1 MVTHKRPRRRTRRK
15 GLALVAVLVFA
26 VVILMLLTAMTK
38 ALTRDQ
44 RQVRGAQNRLQAS
57 WLAES
62 AVQRTVSSL
71 KESPD
76 YEGESWDVPADKF
89 GNEDGASVVIQV
101 EQGDESSTSR
111 TVLIEA
117 RFPSQSIQSVLVV
130 REFVI
135 ELP

>member
-1 MVTHKRPRRRTRRK
+1 MVIHKRPQRRTRRK

-26 VVILMLLTAMTK
+26 VVILMLLTSMTK

-44 RQVRGAQNRLQAS
+44 RQVRAAQNRLQAF

-76 YEGESWDVPADKF
+76 YGGEIWDVSADMF
-89 GNEDGASVVIQV
+89 ENEDGASVVIQV

-111 TVLIEA
+111 SVRIEA
-117 RFPSQSIQSVLVV
+117 RSPSQSIQSVLVV